1 MPLRDRSAFYH
12 DLGSGLGAALFAA
25 LLALGLAAGTPARAG
40 ERADEPALQ
49 AVERFLYEQTQ
60 NQGAEVIIEVHP
72 PSVELPP
79 CPSPEPFLPRPSGSL
94 SGRVSVGVRCGGDGR
109 QVRYLQAEIDVY
121 GRYPVLKQP
130 LSAGSQ
136 VIPDMLRSE
145 HGNLSRLP
153 RDAVREPESVIGQV
167 ARRNLAAGVP
177 LQHRQFETKPLV
189 ERGDQVVVEARGSNF
204 RVTREGTALDP
215 GGAGDLVRVRFPDR
229 ELVRARVVDEA
240 RLVIE
245 Y

>member
-1 MPLRDRSAFYH
+1 MPLRDLPAFCR
-12 DLGSGLGAALFAA
+12 DLGLILGTTAFAA
-25 LLALGLAAGTPARAG
+25 PLALGLVGNTPAQAD
-40 ERADEPALQ
+40 ERADEPALE
-49 AVERFLYEQTQ
+49 AVERFLYEQTRD
-60 NQGAEVIIEVHP
+60 QGAEVVIEVHP
-72 PSVELPP
+72 PSAELPP
-79 CPSPEPFLPRPSGSL
+79 CPSPEPFLPRPSDSL
-94 SGRVSVGVRCGGDGR
+94 GGRVSVGVRCGDDGR

-136 VIPDMLRSE
+136 VMPAMLRSE

-229 ELVRARVVDEA
+229 ELVRARVVDKA